1 MDKSIFYRLIFF
13 LAVVP
18 FLTTCLDEYNPPE
31 ITNSETV
38 LVVEGNISDTETR
51 IRLTQTSN
59 LSEDELI
66 EVNNARV
73 ILENENG
80 GFSVELTPESKGFY
94 GVTVPLDNAD
104 KYRIQIQTEGNVYA
118 SEYLALLPT
127 PTIDSVGW
135 ESVDDRFQVH
145 ISTRGD
151 ENSSR
156 YYLWSFEE
164 TWLYRSRLPSNF
176 IYEDNMVVPRPRD
189 EQINTCW
196 STEKSTSILIGT
208 TINLSQNVV
217 SKLPLHV
224 IEPTQN
230 LKLSNRYSIL
240 VKQYAISKEAFE
252 FWDLL
257 KKNSESLG
265 TFFDPQPSQLPTNL
279 TCISNPEKAVIGF
292 VAASQEQQERIFVNR
307 SDLPFRNIPF
317 ATVSFCERDTIAN
330 SPQALQDKFAS
341 GTNLITFEIINMF
354 SGQVVGYEGVTRSCA
369 DCRVFGGTNQ
379 EPDFW
384 NN

>member
-13 LAVVP
+13 LAVVS

-59 LSEDELI
+59 LSENELI

-94 GVTVPLDNAD
+94 GVTEPLDNAD

-145 ISTRGD
+145 VSSRGD

-156 YYLWSFEE
+156 YYLWGKF
-164 TWLYRSRLPSNF
+164 R
-176 IYEDNMVVPRPRD
+176 
-189 EQINTCW
+189 
-196 STEKSTSILIGT
+196 
-208 TINLSQNVV
+208 
-217 SKLPLHV
+217 KLA
-224 IEPTQN
+224 
-230 LKLSNRYSIL
+230 
-240 VKQYAISKEAFE
+240 AI
-252 FWDLL
+252 
-257 KKNSESLG
+257 
-265 TFFDPQPSQLPTNL
+265 
-279 TCISNPEKAVIGF
+279 
-292 VAASQEQQERIFVNR
+292 
-307 SDLPFRNIPF
+307 
-317 ATVSFCERDTIAN
+317 
-330 SPQALQDKFAS
+330 
-341 GTNLITFEIINMF
+341 
-354 SGQVVGYEGVTRSCA
+354 
-369 DCRVFGGTNQ
+369 
-379 EPDFW
+379 
-384 NN
+384 